1 MPGLD
6 HPGPEPLRAA
16 DDVPCLGALALSHEA
31 GHRLGHVGRR
41 AAGDEPVVEGPHR
54 GAADDR
60 PVVPHGV
67 GPVDLRRALGLRLQV
82 RDPGVPG
89 LPVCP
94 RLGGAV
100 LRHVGLDD
108 NRLAPGRLRH
118 ERRPLEC
125 DPGRGWDTGA
135 SLDTGADRSPGGAH
149 LHRRPVAR
157 IAEADSQRLTRVPET
172 HRIDRCRRRQPER
185 RTRAAADAHVPRGV
199 RFARASSMRSSICVP
214 VRTAAA
220 FLGLHGSRVDARST
234 PERTRGKRGR
244 PRPPSGPPGRGRP
257 RVKCPLP
264 NAPDR
269 GPLQRGNAL

>member
-125 DPGRGWDTGA
+125 DPGRVWDTGA

-185 RTRAAADAHVPRGV
+185 RTRAAADAHVPSR
-199 RFARASSMRSSICVP
+199 RP
-214 VRTAAA
+214 VRA
-220 FLGLHGSRVDARST
+220 GLLDEVVDLR
-234 PERTRGKRGR
+234 PGEDRGGF
-244 PRPPSGPPGRGRP
+244 PRPARLPGRRPLYPGAHPWQTWSAPPSVWTSGPRSAQG
-257 RVKCPLP
+257 
-264 NAPDR
+264 
-269 GPLQRGNAL
+269 